1 VSALDVERVLLDS
14 PLVEQAA
21 VLGVDDAV
29 WGEKIG
35 AIVVLSTEGAK
46 RGNNAALA
54 EIKKWVEKEV
64 ATYKVP
70 RVWLLQDEIPKNAMG
85 KVMDFPSSSY
95 SCWTFLSSCACWTFL
110 SSCACWKL
118 ARCLQRVVAV
128 FCLHAMSSLLCRVTV
143 DIMLSCSHVPTT
155 TARSRSGEQEGP

>member
-46 RGNNAALA
+46 RGNIAALA
-54 EIKKWVEKEV
+54 EIKKWMEKEV

-95 SCWTFLSSCACWTFL
+95 SCWTFL